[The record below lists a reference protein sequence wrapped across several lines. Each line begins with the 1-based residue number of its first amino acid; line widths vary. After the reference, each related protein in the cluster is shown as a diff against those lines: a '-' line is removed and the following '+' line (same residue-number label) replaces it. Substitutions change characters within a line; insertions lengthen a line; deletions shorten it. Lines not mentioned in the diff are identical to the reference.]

1 MRVVL
6 YCDFIE
12 DQRTSMDGYA
22 LNLIES
28 LDKNH
33 SDFIEIDVF
42 KPLIS
47 PWVQR
52 LPERLNLK
60 MRAARYID
68 YPLQVKNISGEINH
82 ILDHGYA
89 HLLAVL
95 DPDKT
100 VVTVHDIIP
109 IMAGMGKMSGVKP
122 LPRAWLS
129 EFTARFYKKARWII
143 AISES
148 TKRDLVNYC
157 GCDPKRI
164 KVVYYGLNKSF
175 VSTRDNS
182 ISKATARE
190 KLGLPTDE
198 VKLILITGRQFYKNH
213 KTCIK
218 VFSILKKK
226 YGKSIKLV
234 RLSAD
239 NDEWRRL
246 VVEHSV
252 EEDVINIDYLAP
264 DQMPLIYSA
273 VDCLLFPSLY
283 EGFGWP
289 PIEAMAC
296 GTPVVCSNVASLP
309 ESVGDA
315 ALYCEPEDVDGL
327 VQATES
333 VLTDESLR
341 KGMVDKGFVHIK
353 RFDWTENAKQ
363 VMDIYQSIH
372 NGDFT

>member
-1 MRVVL
+1 VRVVL
-6 YCDFIE
+6 FCDFKE
-12 DQRTSMDGYA
+12 DQRISMDGYA
-22 LNLIES
+22 LDLTGS
-28 LDKNH
+28 LDKNY
-33 SDFIEIDVF
+33 SDFIELDVF
-42 KPLIS
+42 KPQMS
-47 PWVQR
+47 SWTQR
-52 LPERLNLK
+52 LPERFNLK
-60 MRAARYID
+60 MRAARYVD
-68 YPLQVKNISGEINH
+68 YPLQIRNISGEINH

-89 HLLAVL
+89 HLLSIL

-109 IMAGMGKMSGVKP
+109 ILVGLGKMPGVKP
-122 LPRAWLS
+122 SGRAWLS
-129 EFTARFYKKARWII
+129 EITAKFYKKARWII
-143 AISES
+143 SVSEN
-148 TKRDLVNYC
+148 TKRDLINYC
-157 GCDPKRI
+157 GCDPDRI
-164 KVVYYGLNKSF
+164 KVVYHGLHKSF
-175 VSTRDNS
+175 VSTIDNS
-182 ISKATARE
+182 ISKTMARE
-190 KLGLPTDE
+190 KLGLPTDDA
-198 VKLILITGRQFYKNH
+198 KLILITGQIFYKNH

-218 VFSILKKK
+218 VFSILNKK

-234 RLSAD
+234 RLGAD
-239 NDEWRRL
+239 DDEWRRL

-341 KGMVDKGFVHIK
+341 KGMIDKGFMHIK

-363 VMDIYQSIH
+363 VMNIYQSIH

>member
-6 YCDFIE
+6 FRDFIE
-12 DQRTSMDGYA
+12 DQRISMDGYA
-22 LNLIES
+22 LSLIENFG
-28 LDKNH
+28 KH
-33 SDFIEIDVF
+33 YSDSIELDVF
-42 KPLIS
+42 KPHIS

-52 LPERLNLK
+52 LPEKLNLK

-68 YPLQVKNISGEINH
+68 YPLQIKNISGGINH

-89 HLLAVL
+89 HLLSVL

-109 IMAGMGKMSGVKP
+109 ILAGLGKMPGVKP
-122 LPRAWLS
+122 SGRAWLS
-129 EFTARFYKKARWII
+129 EITAKFYKKARWII
-143 AISES
+143 SVSEN
-148 TKRDLVNYC
+148 TKRDLINYC
-157 GCDPKRI
+157 GCDPDRI
-164 KVVYYGLNKSF
+164 KVVYHGLHKSF
-175 VSTRDNS
+175 VSTIDNS

-190 KLGLPTDE
+190 KLGLPADG
-198 VKLILITGRQFYKNH
+198 VKLILIAGRIFYKNH

-218 VFSILKKK
+218 VFSLLNKK

-234 RLSAD
+234 RLGAAD
-239 NDEWRRL
+239 DEWRKLL
-246 VVEHSV
+246 VEYSV
-252 EEDVINIDYLAP
+252 EKEVININYLASN
-264 DQMPLIYSA
+264 QMPFIYSA

-283 EGFGWP
+283 EGFGLP

-309 ESVGDA
+309 ESAGDA
-315 ALYCEPEDVDGL
+315 ALYCEPEDVHGL
-327 VQATES
+327 AEATES

-363 VMDIYQSIH
+363 VMNIYQSIH
-372 NGDFT
+372 NGNFT

>member
-6 YCDFIE
+6 YCDFRE
-12 DQRTSMDGYA
+12 DQRISMDGYA
-22 LNLIES
+22 LNLTEN
-28 LDKNH
+28 LDKH
-33 SDFIEIDVF
+33 YSDFIELDVF
-42 KPLIS
+42 KPQIS

-52 LPERLNLK
+52 LPEILNLK
-60 MRAARYID
+60 MRVARYID
-68 YPLQVKNISGEINH
+68 YPLQAKNISGEINH

-109 IMAGMGKMSGVKP
+109 ILAGLGKMPGVKP
-122 LPRAWLS
+122 SGRAWLS
-129 EFTARFYKKARWII
+129 EITARFYKKARWII
-143 AISES
+143 AVSEN

-157 GCDPKRI
+157 GCDPERI
-164 KVVYYGLNKSF
+164 KVVCNGLHKSF
-175 VSTRDNS
+175 VSTIDDF
-182 ISKATARE
+182 ISKTTARE
-190 KLGLPTDE
+190 KLGLPNNG
-198 VKLILITGRQFYKNH
+198 VKLILITGRDFYKNH

-218 VFSILKKK
+218 VFSILNKK

-234 RLSAD
+234 RLGAD
-239 NDEWRRL
+239 NDEWQRL
-246 VVEHSV
+246 VVEYSV
-252 EEDVINIDYLAP
+252 EEDVISIDYLAS

-296 GTPVVCSNVASLP
+296 GTPVICSNAASLH
-309 ESVGDA
+309 ESAGDA

-333 VLTDESLR
+333 VLMDESLGKR
-341 KGMVDKGFVHIK
+341 MVDKGFMHIK
-353 RFDWTENAKQ
+353 RFDWVENAKQ

-372 NGDFT
+372 NGDVA